1 MRVISTVKEMQSV
14 ANEIRGEGK
23 TISFVPTMGALHE
36 GHLSLISEGRKK
48 GDVLVVSI
56 FVNPTQ
62 FAPSEDLSEYPRNLE
77 GDLEKIKGL
86 GVDIVFTPT
95 VGEMYPDGFQT
106 YVEVKEL
113 ERHLCGR
120 FRPGHFRG
128 VATVVLKLFNIVK
141 PHFALFGEKDY
152 QQLKIVQRMVKDLNL
167 EVTVTGYPIVRDKN
181 GLAMSSRNSYLSEDE
196 KERAVSISRALSQ
209 IKMEFDRGLRD
220 SKVIKRI
227 GKDILKENGI
237 DTIDYLEICDPDTLE
252 PKESAEGGDL
262 VAVAV
267 RLGRA
272 RLIDNTRL

>member
-77 GDLEKIKGL
+77 GDLEKINGL

-167 EVTVTGYPIVRDKN
+167 EVTITGYPTVRDKN

>member
-1 MRVISTVKEMQSV
+1 MQSV

-77 GDLEKIKGL
+77 GDLEKINGL

-227 GKDILKENGI
+227 GKDILQENGI